1 MKGEFCLYSDKML
14 FCQEQYCVNC
24 AVYDRW
30 LLKTDKLLGELGYE
44 EIKKECVQNIP
55 RISDIR

>member
-1 MKGEFCLYSDKML
+1 MKNEFCLYSQRML
-14 FCQEQYCVNC
+14 FCQEQFCVSC

-30 LLKTDKLLGELGYE
+30 LLKTDKLLGVGYE

-55 RISDIR
+55 TISDIR